1 MICNRFERG
10 EAAPGGEDAMLFP
23 RAGPR
28 EGTKEALGRIFFY
41 RVFVCGSC
49 YPLSESEGQ
58 YFLGLLLNP

>member
-1 MICNRFERG
+1 
-10 EAAPGGEDAMLFP
+10 MLFP